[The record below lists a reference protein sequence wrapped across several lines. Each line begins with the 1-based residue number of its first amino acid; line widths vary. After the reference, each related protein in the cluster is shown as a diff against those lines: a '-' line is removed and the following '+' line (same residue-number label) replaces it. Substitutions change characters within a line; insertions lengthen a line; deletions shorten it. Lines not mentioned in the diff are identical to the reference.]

1 MDIER
6 FLKKLKI
13 KLPYDQASLTIGHI
27 PWEKHSPHGFSLNLQ
42 KAEPEQ
48 RLLSSC
54 FMKECNARE
63 PAWRRRDGK
72 QGRCENH
79 WTNTKNVTK
88 LATTWLKWNWVPSYR
103 AVFIEVHRLLLKT
116 IHTREEGSRWSV
128 PPRLPLAHC
137 PQAAFGPVFSSW
149 TLNPS
154 WLPAASVT
162 SASKGKTRVER
173 WAEHRAHLRCDVM
186 GLCLQEVRSR

>member
-13 KLPYDQASLTIGHI
+13 KLPYDQAVSLLGIYPEKNIAHMVLAWIFRRQSLSKGFCHPVLWRNAMPGSLPEGEGMGSREGVRTI
-27 PWEKHSPHGFSLNLQ
+27 
-42 KAEPEQ
+42 EPIQ
-48 RLLSSC
+48 
-54 FMKECNARE
+54 
-63 PAWRRRDGK
+63 
-72 QGRCENH
+72 
-79 WTNTKNVTK
+79 KNVTK

-103 AVFIEVHRLLLKT
+103 AVFIEVHRLLLRT
-116 IHTREEGSRWSV
+116 IHIREEGSRWSV

-137 PQAAFGPVFSSW
+137 PQAAFGPVLSSW

-162 SASKGKTRVER
+162 SASKGKTRVKR